1 MTEGDKKEMDQHYLD
16 AGWHPPVKTRL
27 RVVIKEAVMT
37 HESSSGLLSGSG
49 CATRTLTKEE
59 MVEGYEKAIE
69 ELQDLYSFEVVKNLK
84 GYDLQRTLTL
94 ASGATIIL
102 VGGNDVPPG

>member
-27 RVVIKEAVMT
+27 RVVQNGCYRSLTPAEANEVAETLWDMIVKENA
-37 HESSSGLLSGSG
+37 
-49 CATRTLTKEE
+49 
-59 MVEGYEKAIE
+59 
-69 ELQDLYSFEVVKNLK
+69 EVGVN
-84 GYDLQRTLTL
+84 GPWHLTL

-102 VGGNDVPPG
+102 VGGNDAT